1 VDPTRQATT
10 VVAAT
15 VLPHPPETLAV
26 LAAIVA
32 CGACVQT
39 SIGFGAM
46 LVSVTLGSLVLPVG
60 ELLPLLVPVAITQTT
75 VVGLQKRHAIVW
87 PLLLRRVLPLM
98 GIGLALA
105 IVFVDGDAPWMKKAL
120 GAMILVLAVRELVLG
135 SAPSAPTGFRAL
147 VSLVGVMLAGFV
159 HGVFA
164 TGGPVLVWA
173 LGQQPLDKA
182 AFRATL
188 QVVWFTLNSVLML
201 TFLAEGRANA
211 STLLGTA
218 TLLPTAGLGIA
229 CGYWLHDRVDEGR
242 FRTAVWGTLVLASL
256 PLMLR

>member
-1 VDPTRQATT
+1 MFGYLCLKE
-10 VVAAT
+10 
-15 VLPHPPETLAV
+15 VLV
-26 LAAIVA
+26 
-32 CGACVQT
+32 
-39 SIGFGAM
+39 
-46 LVSVTLGSLVLPVG
+46 
-60 ELLPLLVPVAITQTT
+60 EL
-75 VVGLQKRHAIVW
+75 VVGSTPK
-87 PLLLRRVLPLM
+87 
-98 GIGLALA
+98 
-105 IVFVDGDAPWMKKAL
+105 
-120 GAMILVLAVRELVLG
+120 
-135 SAPSAPTGFRAL
+135 APTGLRAV
-147 VSLVGVMLAGFV
+147 VSLVGVVGAGFV

-229 CGYWLHDRVDEGR
+229 VGHWLHDRVDEVR
-242 FRTAVWGTLVLASL
+242 FRTAVWGALTLASL
-256 PLMLR
+256 PVMLR